1 MIEAYSPLARGF
13 DEFMTNKE
21 LGELSKKYK
30 KSIAQISLRY
40 LMQKGMVILPKS
52 KTENRIKENIEL
64 FDFEIKPEDM
74 GLMDE
79 LHKYKLRTCWDP
91 EQIKY

>member
-13 DEFMTNKE
+13 EEFMTNKE
-21 LGELSKKYK
+21 LVELSKKYK

-52 KTENRIKENIEL
+52 KTESRIKENMEL

-74 GLMDE
+74 GVME
-79 LHKYKLRTCWDP
+79 GLHKYKLRTCWDP